1 MIGKEIQASS
11 IIRSEKCSSVLSVF
25 NFVGERCNPSFFF
38 TREDSTVESNFL
50 LDFLDLF
57 RRNSSFRVNP
67 SLYLL
72 MASDK

>member
-1 MIGKEIQASS
+1 MIGKEIQAFALKNAPRFSRFLTLLVRGA
-11 IIRSEKCSSVLSVF
+11 ILH
-25 NFVGERCNPSFFF
+25 FF
-38 TREDSTVESNFL
+38 TLEDSTVESNFL

-57 RRNSSFRVNP
+57 RRNYSFRVNP